1 MKTFRFSLT
10 FTILASLSLLLILTW
25 LLLSLISFR
34 TAEHDLLTQK
44 SESGRLLLS
53 SYIHLLTP
61 GFQAGRTP
69 TGADRFAERL
79 ATEKGFRGIMVV
91 DRYGREVYRLAEHH
105 GVDARLR
112 DVLNTGMEYAAFS
125 ENGLVISRYAPIK
138 DISGVSGAVR
148 LSLSLVPEYGR
159 LARSRQLFMVYFIL
173 DFLLLLGIG
182 ACVLSR
188 LIVRPIRSLLAATG
202 RIEKNDLDCR
212 VPVHGAQELA
222 ELAESFNR
230 MAGTLRQKRDEA
242 ERNIRAL
249 ERINNELES
258 AREETIRS
266 EKMASVGLLAAGTAH
281 EIGTPLAAILGYAGI
296 LKEELA
302 LDAEKTDYLRRIEEE
317 ASRIDRIIR
326 GLLDYSRPSSAERE
340 NVDAAHL
347 LQHCMEIMDEQGVF
361 KNIITSL
368 VIGDA
373 LPCLH
378 SDRHELQQVFI
389 NLFINA
395 RDAMPGGG
403 TLSVCVSRDRTAA
416 PSADEGIL
424 SAKTIR
430 GRRRDDFRGAFS
442 ASINPRE
449 STEYIKIEVSDSGSG
464 IAPENLERIFD
475 PFFTT
480 KEPGKGTGLGL
491 AVTARIVDS
500 MGGRITVES
509 ALSVGTKFSVWLP
522 AAKRNESE
530 SKL

>member
-10 FTILASLSLLLILTW
+10 FTILASVSLLLILTW

-61 GFQAGRTP
+61 GFTAGRTP

-79 ATEKGFRGIMVV
+79 AREKGFRGLVVV
-91 DRYGREVYRLAEHH
+91 DRNGREIYRLA
-105 GVDARLR
+105 GSRGIDNRLS
-112 DVLNTGMEYAAFS
+112 DVLRTGVEYAAFS
-125 ENGLVISRYAPIK
+125 ENGLVISRYAPIL
-138 DISGVSGAVR
+138 DGAEISGAVR

-159 LARSRQLFMVYFIL
+159 LARSRQMFMVYFVL

-182 ACVLSR
+182 ASVLSR
-188 LIVRPIRSLLAATG
+188 LIVRPIRRLLAATG
-202 RIEKNDLDCR
+202 RIEQGDLDCR
-212 VPVHGAQELA
+212 VPVHGTRELA

-230 MAGTLRQKRDEA
+230 MAGTLRQKRDETEGNIKALQQINA
-242 ERNIRAL
+242 ELA
-249 ERINNELES
+249 S
-258 AREETIRS
+258 AREEAIRS

-296 LKEELA
+296 LKDELA
-302 LDAEKTDYLRRIEEE
+302 PDTEKADYLRRIEEE

-326 GLLDYSRPSSAERE
+326 GLLDYARPSSAERE
-340 NVDAAHL
+340 WVDAAQL
-347 LQHCMEIMDEQGVF
+347 LRHCMEIMEEQGVF
-361 KNIITSL
+361 KNIVTSL
-368 VIGDA
+368 VIGEA
-373 LPCLH
+373 LPCLA

-395 RDAMPGGG
+395 RDAMPAGG
-403 TLSVCVSRDRTAA
+403 TLTVRVSADMAA
-416 PSADEGIL
+416 PSADVRMV

-430 GRRRDDFRGAFS
+430 GRRRDDFRGAFC
-442 ASINPRE
+442 APVNPRE
-449 STEYIKIEVSDSGSG
+449 NMHYVKIEVSDSGTG

-509 ALSVGTKFSVWLP
+509 ALSVGTKFTVWLP
-522 AAKRNESE
+522 AAKKGSD
-530 SKL
+530 